1 MSRRG
6 FGSKRNFRGGRG
18 GQHFNDRRNETEW
31 QKNVREQSVKLDID
45 FTNYSGERKHPLPDE
60 FEAMLNTER
69 TEARDDKY
77 LLEHDIGIIE
87 YVKATVPGFSGIL
100 KHRFSDFVVHEIDK
114 TGETIRLTNLSL
126 PPPEPSTL
134 PFDSTSKI
142 PEYDTLTPEEKT
154 LISKLS
160 WTRLV
165 QLAKISADKEDAGEN
180 AEMKIDVTTKT
191 KEERKAYHYF
201 IKRLFPNLNSETS
214 VGESEKKFVLV
225 KCRKEGKNSSNDW
238 PRDRPKHLTFHLC
251 KQGLDGAAIF
261 GQLSRDLRVHNSKF
275 CVAGTKDKRSIS
287 TQKVSI
293 KWVTAEKLV
302 RAVKNIRGRIK
313 VGNFS
318 YQREGLEL
326 GDLQGNKFTI
336 VLRHVDQPQSTVSAA
351 LESLRENGFINY
363 FGQQRFGTDSTVK
376 TSDIGLSLLKKN
388 WLEAVELIL
397 RPRGNESPEMTRMRA
412 HWWIFR
418 NPGDAVVLLGSRI
431 SQSKSI
437 EATLLQGMAHQH
449 DNDLVGALSHL
460 QKNTQLLYIH
470 AYQALIWNK
479 AVSKRIQKFGL
490 KVLIGDLIM
499 IEEEDLEVPTP
510 EDATKRDAKESRL
523 VTITEDNL
531 DKYTI
536 FDVVMPIP
544 GFKVSLPANE
554 DLKDIFLSLLAADG
568 LEEGF
573 QSFKNPINLYSQPG
587 DYRRIMMKAADMS
600 WRFHA
605 YDDPDADILIS
616 DFEILEGK
624 SSAESQGQQTALI
637 LEFTLPSST
646 YATMALR
653 EAMKVDMG
661 KGNQAKLTENMKAIA
676 KRKLEEDSNCEDV
689 AKKLKPNE

>member
-6 FGSKRNFRGGRG
+6 FGSRRNFRGGRG
-18 GQHFNDRRNETEW
+18 GHHYNDRSNETEW

-45 FTNYSGERKHPLPDE
+45 FSDYNGERKYPLPEE

-77 LLEHDIGIIE
+77 LLEQDLGIIE
-87 YVKATVPGFSGIL
+87 FVNGSLPGFSGIL

-114 TGETIRLTNLSL
+114 TGETIRLTDLKL

-134 PFDSTSKI
+134 PTDTPI
-142 PEYDTLTPEEKT
+142 PEYETLKAEEKG

-165 QLAKISADKEDAGEN
+165 QLAKTSADQEDAGEN
-180 AEMKIDVTTKT
+180 AELKIDVSSKSKDERTTFHVLVKT
-191 KEERKAYHYF
+191 
-201 IKRLFPNLNSETS
+201 LFPNLETGTFT
-214 VGESEKKFVLV
+214 GEDATKFVLV
-225 KCRKEGKNSSNDW
+225 KRRKPAKSSDW

-261 GQLSRDLRVHNSKF
+261 GQLARDLRVHNSKF
-275 CVAGTKDKRSIS
+275 CVAGTKDKRSMS

-293 KWVTAEKLV
+293 KWVTAQKLV

-318 YQREGLEL
+318 YQNDGLEL
-326 GDLQGNKFTI
+326 GDLKGNKFTI
-336 VLRHVDQPQSTVSAA
+336 VLRHIDQDQDTVAAA
-351 LESLRENGFINY
+351 LEGLKENGFINY

-376 TSDIGLSLLKKN
+376 TSDIGLALLKKN

-437 EATLLQGMAHQH
+437 EATLLQGLAHQH
-449 DNDLVGALSHL
+449 DNDFVGALSHL

-490 KVLIGDLIM
+490 KVLVGDLVLTD
-499 IEEEDLEVPTP
+499 EEKLEVP
-510 EDATKRDAKESRL
+510 EDASKRDTKESRL
-523 VTITEDNL
+523 VTITEDNISQ
-531 DKYTI
+531 YTI

-544 GFKVSLPANE
+544 GFKVTMPANE
-554 DLKDIFLSLLAADG
+554 ELKEIFLNLLAADG
-568 LEEGF
+568 LDEGF
-573 QSFKNPINLYSQPG
+573 QSFKNSINLYSQPG
-587 DYRRIMMKAADMS
+587 DYRHIMMKATDVT
-600 WRFHA
+600 WRFHS
-605 YDDPDADILIS
+605 YDDPDKDILVS
-616 DFEILEGK
+616 DFEMIEGK
-624 SSAESQGQQTALI
+624 NCAESKGEQTALV

-661 KGNQAKLTENMKAIA
+661 KGNQAKLTESMKASAAA
-676 KRKLEEDSNCEDV
+676 KRKLEEEESNGDDLT
-689 AKKLKPNE
+689 KKLKASE